1 MVASVQV
8 SLNSVYARPE
18 PCTSVIRRQ
27 RQLLVAPSPDV
38 LAHLTEEYARLVE
51 CLLDPRA
58 SCSRI
63 EYAYSRLLGVRGN
76 LCRLSPLSLQ
86 EYLPERTRRRWEWAD
101 IQLRDYLGRAQ
112 HIEDIVEIAQRV
124 EVGYTEGVERYL
136 LALTRMEDADIP
148 NKLGI
153 LKGIDMVGMH
163 LAQRELFAQSKTF
176 AIPLEDAQTVKLR
189 VRLIA
194 LFLTLHPMG
203 FSPAI
208 PAIHSYR
215 DTFQIRD
222 PRAYPWWFPDC
233 RLSERQLNW
242 NYRRLPLVDL
252 DWRF

>member
-1 MVASVQV
+1 MVASV
-8 SLNSVYARPE
+8 SVRPE
-18 PCTSVIRRQ
+18 PCASFVRRQ
-27 RQLLVAPSPDV
+27 AQLLVSPSPDV

-76 LCRLSPLSLQ
+76 LCRLSPLALQ
-86 EYLPERTRRRWEWAD
+86 DYLPERSRRRWEWAEL
-101 IQLRDYLGRAQ
+101 QLRDYLGEAQ
-112 HIEDIVEIAQRV
+112 NLANVAEIAQRV
-124 EVGYTEGVERYL
+124 EANCTEGIERYL
-136 LALTRMEDADIP
+136 MALTRMEDTDIP
-148 NKLGI
+148 DKLGI

-163 LAQRELFAQSKTF
+163 LAQRELFSLSKTF
-176 AIPLEDAQTVKLR
+176 AIPLENSQAVKLR

-194 LFLTLHPMG
+194 LFLTLHPRG

-242 NYRRLPLVDL
+242 NYRRLPLADL